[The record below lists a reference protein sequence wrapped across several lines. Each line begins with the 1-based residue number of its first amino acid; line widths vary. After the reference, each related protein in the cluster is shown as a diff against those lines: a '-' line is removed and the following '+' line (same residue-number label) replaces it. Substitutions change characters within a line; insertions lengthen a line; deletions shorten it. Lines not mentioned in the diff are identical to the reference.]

1 MLNWM
6 RNPELVG
13 LPNIATGLVECC
25 EYLKAQ
31 IPLGIMYELGSFAGE
46 STEVFARYFAIVHAV
61 DPWENS
67 CGAPPEQVESSFDAR
82 AKAIGNIIKHKC
94 TSEAEALNVEAGT
107 LDFAYLD
114 AGDHSYDRTVR
125 DFLDWW
131 PRVRSGGFLGGHDWY
146 DPEFHA
152 ADVFPG
158 VNQAVYY
165 VLGQHPEVYG
175 LKVFPDT
182 SWVVRRP

>member
-61 DPWENS
+61 DPWEKLMR
-67 CGAPPEQVESSFDAR
+67 CAARTGGKFLRCAGEGYREHHQAQMHVRGRGAERGS
-82 AKAIGNIIKHKC
+82 GN
-94 TSEAEALNVEAGT
+94 A
-107 LDFAYLD
+107 
-114 AGDHSYDRTVR
+114 
-125 DFLDWW
+125 
-131 PRVRSGGFLGGHDWY
+131 
-146 DPEFHA
+146 
-152 ADVFPG
+152 
-158 VNQAVYY
+158 
-165 VLGQHPEVYG
+165 
-175 LKVFPDT
+175 
-182 SWVVRRP
+182 